1 MHLFTAQNLLAD
13 TLYTIHFHQPSPC
26 EFICQVFHSLLLFS
40 FRDMALADAE
50 KKLKNVMKKLDSVTS
65 NFIMEKE
72 TWEKNLA
79 SVEENWRCKLLI
91 LFTSERPPF
100 FLWEMMTKIMNV
112 MAQ

>member
-1 MHLFTAQNLLAD
+1 
-13 TLYTIHFHQPSPC
+13 
-26 EFICQVFHSLLLFS
+26 
-40 FRDMALADAE
+40 MALADAE

-72 TWEKNLA
+72 AWEKNLA
-79 SVEENWRCKLLI
+79 IVEENWRCKLLI